1 MLKSPKEPSRK
12 RNFTKDAFSVV
23 AKNDHIVIEH
33 LGTEYKID
41 VLDCKPRN
49 VVVIVETDVEVDIE
63 YGEK

>member
-1 MLKSPKEPSRK
+1 MLHGSVMASLENKLK
-12 RNFTKDAFSVV
+12 AFSVV

-63 YGEK
+63 YGDK